1 MKFKS
6 LIIILVTFSIQSCHL
21 KLNHT
26 EKSNNEIKKNDE
38 QVEDSQYAN
47 NKLNAFKATSVVID
61 KTNSGTPILRIEVSN
76 TMKIADFK
84 GYLFVLDIYDVTTN
98 VKIDSYGFGATF
110 EETRVLNGNN
120 RLFSKKN
127 YSLEPIVNEN
137 KSLQN
142 LLKTATLP
150 SDNLKLFNLRTEFI
164 VKELKLGDGTIINQ
178 PEWPFIFFISN
189 KIG

>member
-178 PEWPFIFFISN
+178 PE
-189 KIG
+189 